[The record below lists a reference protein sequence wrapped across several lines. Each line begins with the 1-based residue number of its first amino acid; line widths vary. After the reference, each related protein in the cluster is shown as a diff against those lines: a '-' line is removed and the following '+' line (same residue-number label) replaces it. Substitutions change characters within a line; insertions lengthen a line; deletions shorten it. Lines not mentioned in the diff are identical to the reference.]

1 MIEEFKPLLDA
12 IIGSSWGL
20 RKDGKLVAGEIR
32 RGRKIDIG
40 KFTLVYHGNLTPE
53 KLKMLTHLFEAM
65 ARCEEHQRN
74 SVALE
79 KIREVVVK
87 LSSSV
92 GWKETLKVLLRT
104 IKSLIAGKFFSIFLV
119 NRKEKTIYSILSL
132 GYEKNEKELLHLKIG
147 RGLVG
152 WVIEKGKPLNI
163 RDVRK
168 EPRYFEIKK
177 ETRSEL
183 VVPIRVGKRIIGAIN
198 VEDTKVGTYTEREEK
213 LLEAFASIAGVVIER
228 ARLYRS
234 LLEHRLTLK
243 ELEVAR
249 KIQTH
254 FLPKKTPSFKG
265 FKIYGRTYPARR
277 VGGDYYNFFRRSRDS
292 LLFILA
298 DVSGKGIPAAL
309 LTSFLHSAMVIF
321 KDGTDLLTLAKKL
334 NQLVYSQ
341 TEANQFITGILGE
354 VQRQGTISY
363 VNFGHNYPILIKE
376 KKAALVEGS
385 DLVMGIKPDADFTL
399 RKLILPPGSALY
411 LYTDGA
417 VEENCGGQEFGTENL
432 MRIIEE
438 NWEHPPGVVRSIISE
453 MNQRCGRER
462 DDDITILGIVHVGS

>member
-12 IIGSSWGL
+12 IIGNPWGL
-20 RKDGKLVAGEIR
+20 RKDGKLVAGEVR
-32 RGRKIDIG
+32 RGKRIQIG
-40 KFTLVYHGNLTPE
+40 KFTLIYHGNLPPE
-53 KLKMLTHLFEAM
+53 TIKTLNYLFEAM
-65 ARCEEHQRN
+65 AHCEEHQRN

-92 GWKETLKVLLRT
+92 GWKETLKVLLKT
-104 IKSLIAGKFFSIFLV
+104 IKSLISGKFLSIFLV
-119 NRKEKTIYSILSL
+119 NRREKTIYSILSL
-132 GYEKNEKELLHLKIG
+132 GYEKTERELLHLKIG
-147 RGLVG
+147 KGLVG
-152 WVIEKGKPLNI
+152 WVIEKGKPLII

-168 EPRYFEIKK
+168 EARYFEIKK

-183 VVPIRVGKRIIGAIN
+183 VVPIRVGRKIIGAIN
-198 VEDTKVGTYTEREEK
+198 VEDTRIGSYTEREVK

-234 LLEHRLTLK
+234 LLEHRLTIK

-249 KIQTH
+249 KIQSH
-254 FLPKKTPSFKG
+254 FLPKKTPRFKG

-277 VGGDYYNFFRRSRDS
+277 VGGDYYNFFRRGRDS

-321 KDGTDLLTLAKKL
+321 KDERSLITLAEKL

-354 VQRQGTISY
+354 IRRDGNLEY
-363 VNFGHNYPILIKE
+363 VNFGHNYPILITD
-376 KKAALVEGS
+376 KKATMVEGS
-385 DLVMGIKPDADFTL
+385 DLVMGIKPYADYSL
-399 RKLILPPGSALY
+399 RRLVLPPGSALY

-438 NWEHPPGVVRSIISE
+438 NWENPPVVVRSIISE

-462 DDDITILGIVHVGS
+462 DDDITILGIVHAGN